1 MRRAARRDKSEAG
14 IVKALEA
21 VGAFVY
27 RLTQPVDLLVYY
39 RERWFLLEC
48 KTTGVNRPS
57 KTKTEGQRV
66 FCQTFGV
73 PIVTSIDAALAA
85 IGAVRADHPIA
96 VTATPMP
103 Q

>member
-39 RERWFLLEC
+39 RERWTLIEI
-48 KTTGVNRPS
+48 KTPGADMNR
-57 KTKTEGQRV
+57 KDREAQRV

-73 PIVTSIDAALAA
+73 PLVTTPEEALRA
-85 IGAVRADHPIA
+85 IGAVTKLAA
-96 VTATPMP
+96 
-103 Q
+103 